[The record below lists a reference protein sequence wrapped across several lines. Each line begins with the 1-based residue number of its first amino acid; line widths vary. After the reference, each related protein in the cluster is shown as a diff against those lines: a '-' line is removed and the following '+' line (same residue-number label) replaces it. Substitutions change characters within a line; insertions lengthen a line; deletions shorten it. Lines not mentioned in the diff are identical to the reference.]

1 MRPMKN
7 STTARMRLAAASVT
21 TVLALGALSACGSSA
36 EGGSDG
42 DGGPLS
48 RSANI
53 DAPSDPGSGYDQ
65 TARALEKALTD
76 EDLTGRVQVT
86 NTPGAGGTVA
96 LSQYVQGDDP
106 SDLMIGGLSLVGAVI
121 TNKSDVKL
129 SDATPIARLI
139 GEYEVIVVPGDSEFD
154 TLKDFLDAVAKDP
167 GANPIAIG
175 NQGGVDHMWGGT
187 LVKQA
192 GVEPTDV
199 NFVTFDGGA
208 EVTTALLGDQVSAGI
223 SGYAEFA
230 QQIEAGEL
238 KPLAVSSPEPLEIA
252 PDVPTVGDAGYPD
265 AELVNWRGIFAP
277 PGISDEDRQS
287 LSDTFAELNDS
298 EAWAEQRDT
307 NGWSD
312 QFLDSDEF
320 TEQLSTE
327 ETDAQKLLEELGL
340 A

>member
-1 MRPMKN
+1 MKN

-21 TVLALGALSACGSSA
+21 SVLALGALSACGSSA
-36 EGGSDG
+36 DGGSSGG
-42 DGGPLS
+42 DGPIS
-48 RSANI
+48 RSGSI
-53 DAPSDPGSGYDQ
+53 DVPSDPGGGYDQ
-65 TARALEKALTD
+65 TARALQKALTD
-76 EDLTGRVQVT
+76 EDLAGRIEVT

-96 LSQYVQGDDP
+96 LSQYVDSDDP
-106 SDLMIGGLSLVGAVI
+106 SDLMVAGLSLVGAVI
-121 TNKSDVKL
+121 TNKSDAKL
-129 SDATPIARLI
+129 SDVTPIARLI
-139 GEYEVIVVPGDSEFD
+139 GEYEVLVVPKDSPYD
-154 TLKDFLDAVAKDP
+154 TLEDYLAAVAEDP

-187 LVKQA
+187 LVKLA

-208 EVTTALLGDQVSAGI
+208 EVTTALLGDQVSSGI

-238 KPLAVSSPEPLEIA
+238 KPLAVSSPEPLEVA
-252 PDVPTVGDAGYPD
+252 PDVPTVADAGYPD

-287 LSDTFAELNDS
+287 LSDTFAELNDT
-298 EAWAEQRDT
+298 EAWTEARET

-312 QFLDSDEF
+312 EFLATDEF
-320 TEQLSTE
+320 AEQLETE
-327 ETDAQKLLEELGL
+327 EADAQKLLEELGL

>member
-1 MRPMKN
+1 MKT
-7 STTARMRLAAASVT
+7 SMTPGRRLTVASAAAAIA
-21 TVLALGALSACGSSA
+21 LAGLSACGSSSGS
-36 EGGSDG
+36 GGDDSD
-42 DGGPLS
+42 PLKS
-48 RSANI
+48 GAKI

-65 TARALEKALTD
+65 TARALEKAMTD
-76 EDLTGRVQVT
+76 EKLAGRVQVS

-96 LSQYVQGDDP
+96 LSKFLQGDDP

-121 TNKSDVKL
+121 TNKAEDKL

-154 TLKDFLDAVAKDP
+154 TLEDFLTAVADDP

-187 LVKQA
+187 LVKEA

-208 EVTTALLGDQVSAGI
+208 EVTAALLGDQVTAGI

-252 PDVPTVGDAGYPD
+252 PDVPTIGDAGYPE

-277 PGISDEDRQS
+277 PGISDEARQS
-287 LSDTFAELNDS
+287 LSDTFAELNDTD
-298 EAWAEQRDT
+298 AWAEQRDT

-320 TEQLSTE
+320 AEQLKTE
-327 ETDAQKLLEELGL
+327 ETNAQTLLEELGL